1 MSKNGAQHAL
11 IWK

>member
-11 IWK
+11 I